1 MGQILHLPGLP
12 AERRPGLSRSPAAP
26 QDALRRRDPA
36 AAARGI
42 LLALAVS
49 CIAWIAVALL
59 VPRLW

>member
-12 AERRPGLSRSPAAP
+12 AERRPGLPRSPGVL
-26 QDALRRRDPA
+26 QDPVRRPDPA